1 MTETNRKLDRWIR
14 ALRDDSVK
22 SGKGR
27 RAESIQSERQRIR
40 PEKNKTKQKKHG
52 QNRGNLRDADKT
64 SGMRFFEVSDA
75 EENEEGLEGG
85 VRINGQNFPSLAKAA
100 NLEIQE
106 TKPQSGCITPP
117 HPKKFRD
124 IKIKLLKTKAV
135 EESGRR
141 ETDGAEVT
149 CWRSTRC
156 GRALGRGARARG
168 RWGGGAGCGERAA
181 GLSFAKIK

>member
-1 MTETNRKLDRWIR
+1 
-14 ALRDDSVK
+14 
-22 SGKGR
+22 
-27 RAESIQSERQRIR
+27 
-40 PEKNKTKQKKHG
+40 
-52 QNRGNLRDADKT
+52 
-64 SGMRFFEVSDA
+64 MRSFEVSDA

-106 TKPQSGCITPP
+106 TKPQSGW
-117 HPKKFRD
+117 
-124 IKIKLLKTKAV
+124 
-135 EESGRR
+135 R

-149 CWRSTRC
+149 CWRRTRC